1 LQSNIPRP
9 RNVRFGSKADI
20 NAVLI
25 DVCFTPQERT
35 LPERVGMSAL
45 CQKQTFCAA
54 VKNVVIRSLVGTLAA
69 PLFEFLPVTDQRL
82 IVKLECRR
90 LHLS

>member
-1 LQSNIPRP
+1 MKWEGGQVSPCPNPRPLLCSIHLGEAQLQDAGEMESAQRLQSNIPRP

-45 CQKQTFCAA
+45 CQKM
-54 VKNVVIRSLVGTLAA
+54 G
-69 PLFEFLPVTDQRL
+69 
-82 IVKLECRR
+82 
-90 LHLS
+90 